1 MSSSCIAP
9 DRPVTVRKAQGEDVA
24 GLYNLLVTTS
34 YRHMI
39 CLTVF
44 PDDLTKAGKG
54 GEGVRRPEL
63 HRLCHLYRLQ
73 STRLEKLSASL
84 AGSGEWRVGA
94 ESGLNRWP
102 LWCPRGK
109 TVGLA
114 PVEYASVIEVLS
126 SRAFS

>member
-54 GEGVRRPEL
+54 GEGGAPARTPPPL
-63 HRLCHLYRLQ
+63 P
-73 STRLEKLSASL
+73 SL
-84 AGSGEWRVGA
+84 PPSIYPA
-94 ESGLNRWP
+94 
-102 LWCPRGK
+102 GK
-109 TVGLA
+109 TVG
-114 PVEYASVIEVLS
+114 VSGGIG
-126 SRAFS
+126 